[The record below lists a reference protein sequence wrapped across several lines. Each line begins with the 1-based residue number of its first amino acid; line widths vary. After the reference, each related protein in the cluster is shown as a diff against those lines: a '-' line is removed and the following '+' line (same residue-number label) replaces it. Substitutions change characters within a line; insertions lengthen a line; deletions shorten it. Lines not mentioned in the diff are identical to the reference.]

1 MRLDELITRGRRDC
15 VHVDCDNV
23 DCVHIDCVNVD
34 CVHVDCVHVDCVNV
48 DCVQVDRVRL
58 QVPQQ
63 PGDDGQPGG
72 GERGSLQAAEH
83 LLPALRSAQP
93 QLPVHV
99 GLDGF

>member
-23 DCVHIDCVNVD
+23 DCVDIDY
-34 CVHVDCVHVDCVNV
+34 VHVDR
-48 DCVQVDRVRL
+48 VQVDRVRL

-72 GERGSLQAAEH
+72 GQRGSLQAAEH
-83 LLPALRSAQP
+83 LLPALRSAHP

-99 GLDGF
+99 GLHGF

>member
-15 VHVDCDNV
+15 VHVDCV
-23 DCVHIDCVNVD
+23 LVDCVNVD
-34 CVHVDCVHVDCVNV
+34 CVHV

-72 GERGSLQAAEH
+72 G
-83 LLPALRSAQP
+83 
-93 QLPVHV
+93 
-99 GLDGF
+99 